1 MALTANTIPSQIGLY
16 NSPVD
21 AAMEF
26 TTGETLTATGY
37 MGSTVATVTL
47 DLGGSNP
54 AAAAGR
60 HEGIWNILISAI
72 DMASTDET
80 YRFFLMGSNDAAWGN
95 GNVELLAFHDL
106 AAVTAGRIV
115 ATILGASPAIPPT
128 NLTGTQLQILFS
140 NQRQRI
146 LYRYLRGYVVIGG
159 TTPSITYRSWISKAD
174 VKV

>member
-1 MALTANTIPSQIGLY
+1 MALTANTIPSQFSLY

-21 AAMEF
+21 AAMQF

-37 MGSTVATVTL
+37 MGSSTQL

-60 HEGIWNILISAI
+60 HEGIWNILISAV
-72 DMASTDET
+72 DMSSVDET
-80 YRFFLMGSNDAAWGN
+80 YRFFLLGSNDAAWAN
-95 GNVELLAFHDL
+95 GNVERLAMHDL
-106 AAVTAGRIV
+106 AAATAGRIIP
-115 ATILGASPAIPPT
+115 TILGASPAIPPT
-128 NLTGTQLQILFS
+128 NLTGTQLQILFT
-140 NQRQRI
+140 NLMQRI

-159 TTPSITYRSWISKAD
+159 TTPSVTYQSWISKAD